1 MFVGGLQYIK
11 RGILQNNPVFV
22 NFIGLS
28 PILFAAD
35 SVKNGLTIGA
45 LFFVLL
51 FVSTSVASLMRHM
64 LVEKYR
70 MIFMLFVISMVA
82 GYLEFMA
89 KSFMEPVAEGL
100 GVFLPLLAVNC
111 MVFHKCEF
119 FAFEN
124 DITTVMCDSAGN
136 GIGFTLGAVVV
147 GFFAELLC
155 KGSVF
160 GFKVLNTA
168 AELGGGVSYIFIFL
182 TIGFI
187 MGAVNLLSQR
197 LKRNL
202 GR

>member
-111 MVFHKCEF
+111 R
-119 FAFEN
+119 
-124 DITTVMCDSAGN
+124 
-136 GIGFTLGAVVV
+136 
-147 GFFAELLC
+147 
-155 KGSVF
+155 
-160 GFKVLNTA
+160 A
-168 AELGGGVSYIFIFL
+168 ALQGQCIRF
-182 TIGFI
+182 
-187 MGAVNLLSQR
+187 
-197 LKRNL
+197 
-202 GR
+202 